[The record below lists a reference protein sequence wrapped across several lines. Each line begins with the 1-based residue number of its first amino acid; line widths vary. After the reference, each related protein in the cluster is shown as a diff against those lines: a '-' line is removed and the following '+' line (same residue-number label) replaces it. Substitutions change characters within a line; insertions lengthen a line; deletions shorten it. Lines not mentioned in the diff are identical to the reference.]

1 MSFKKEVVDNCKI
14 PRYDYGYEEVF
25 YRAINE
31 AMKKSKAWAVNKV
44 KDIRI
49 ETKECKICYGVV
61 YCPECHNKRVIHNF
75 LMTEFEIKE
84 NELK

>member
-1 MSFKKEVVDNCKI
+1 MSFFTEVKDVDC
-14 PRYDYGYEEVF
+14 EEGKHT
-25 YRAINE
+25 ATK
-31 AMKKSKAWAVNKV
+31 MKNNHEIKAWAVNKV